1 MDDSFFESVMFGL
14 TCVSI
19 GSFALMLV
27 VLFFKK
33 RHDRKMAGKDR
44 Q

>member
-1 MDDSFFESVMFGL
+1 MDDSFFDNVVFGL

-33 RHDRKMAGKDR
+33 RYDRKMARKDR